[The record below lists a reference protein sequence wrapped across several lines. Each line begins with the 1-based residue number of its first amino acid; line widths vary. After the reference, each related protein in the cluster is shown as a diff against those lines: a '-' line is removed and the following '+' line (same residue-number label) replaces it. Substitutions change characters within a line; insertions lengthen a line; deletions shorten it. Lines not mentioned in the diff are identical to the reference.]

1 MIISKNNTISQI
13 KAEQMVESIRE
24 WLANGAQG
32 SDLVDEECFGTVQQD
47 LAIGFA
53 QELLDSVG
61 LPINPLFM
69 IARSLSPELYINE
82 IASNTI
88 H

>member
-1 MIISKNNTISQI
+1 MCKKNAINQI
-13 KAEQMVESIRE
+13 KAEQMIESIRE

-32 SDLVDEECFGTVQQD
+32 SDLVDDECFGTVQQD
-47 LAIGFA
+47 LAISFA

-61 LPINPLFM
+61 LPVNPLFE
-69 IARSLSPELYINE
+69 IARSLSPELYIGE
-82 IASNTI
+82 TARNTV

>member
-1 MIISKNNTISQI
+1 MSKTDTINQI
-13 KAEQMVESIRE
+13 KAERMVESISE

-53 QELLDSVG
+53 QEILDSVG
-61 LPINPLFM
+61 LPINSLFKM
-69 IARSLSPELYINE
+69 ARSLSTVPDIKE
-82 IASNTI
+82 IASNTV